1 MATIRLKDWTKAE
14 LEDIREAEAHSSYD
28 SVIKSLLKD
37 RKLAQYADDA
47 ADAADTGSDAP
58 VQSEGDPADTAFED
72 LTVLAELTDAH
83 DDVLF
88 LWCPNCGNELV
99 HLTVERPLGLSVFE
113 MECQRC
119 LTHLDRHA
127 IVAIELRY
135 PIEQKM
141 IADQLQ
147 ADLKSCVIDYWDR
160 TLEAAAAGTLETE
173 TAVDRLVWQF
183 DQYHKQFTWDWP
195 TDVPAVSFVPG
206 VTYRDTT
213 IGERIEVL
221 EAVTENRNAMD
232 AYRVERHT
240 SDGDAVQDQLDS
252 STIVDRIVNRDLV
265 VAEQPVGTTKPAT

>member
-1 MATIRLKDWTKAE
+1 MATIRVKDWTKTE
-14 LEDIREAEAHSSYD
+14 LEEIRNAESHSSYD

-37 RKLAQYADDA
+37 RKLAKLADDA
-47 ADAADTGSDAP
+47 SGTVTSNS
-58 VQSEGDPADTAFED
+58 VQSQDSALDKAFDD
-72 LTVLAELTDAH
+72 LTVLGELTADH

-119 LTHLDRHA
+119 LTHLDSHA

-141 IADQLQ
+141 IEGQLRT
-147 ADLKSCVIDYWDR
+147 DLKSCVIDYWDR
-160 TLEAAAAGTLETE
+160 TLEAAANDTLETE
-173 TAVDRLVWQF
+173 TPVDRLVWQF

-195 TDVPAVSFVPG
+195 TDVPTVSFVPG
-206 VTYRDTT
+206 VTYHNTT
-213 IGERIEVL
+213 TDERIEAV

-232 AYRVERHT
+232 SYKIRRCTAD
-240 SDGDAVQDQLDS
+240 SDDLPDQLDS
-252 STIVDRIVNRDLV
+252 STIVDWIANRELV
-265 VAEQPVGTTKPAT
+265 VTEQSVGTTKPAT